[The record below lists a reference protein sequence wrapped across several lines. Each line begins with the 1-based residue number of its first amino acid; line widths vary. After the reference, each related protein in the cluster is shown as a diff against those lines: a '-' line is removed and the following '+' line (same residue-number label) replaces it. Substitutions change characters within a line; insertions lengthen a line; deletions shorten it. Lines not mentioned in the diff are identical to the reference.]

1 MENKAC
7 ILITGASSGMG
18 REMAVRFSA
27 VYRVILNGRDTK
39 RLEETR
45 QLCTNPAEQLIW
57 QYDLTK
63 VEELESSFAAFMS
76 VHQIRISYFVHCA
89 GFMKTYPLKMVTAK
103 LFQDTFNVN
112 VISGALLIKSLMNR
126 KMNDTA
132 LKSVVLIS
140 SNISNFGA
148 KAFSVYG
155 ASKGAVDALMR
166 SFAVEL
172 APRVRVNSVLPGGVR
187 TAMTEHMYQD
197 QELIDRMAIA
207 YPLGLGKVGDIYEA
221 VNFLLSDKA
230 GWVTG
235 QQFTSNCF
243 LLYDR
248 EVNNDCLVVD
258 PGSEY
263 PDELEQLL
271 KDLNLYPKYILLT
284 HEHFDHIWGC
294 NYLVEK
300 YHSKII
306 CSVLCSE
313 AIQDAKRNHS
323 LFYNQ
328 KAFQVPAA
336 DICIEDIGF
345 NWNWN
350 GWGITF
356 FVAEGHTNAGICFE
370 IGNSLFTGDTLL
382 KDLRTVTKL
391 FCGSK
396 EKLVVTINRIK
407 RLQGKGFYV
416 YPGHGDGF
424 DLDNY
429 DLNKAL

>member
-187 TAMTEHMYQD
+187 TAMTEHM
-197 QELIDRMAIA
+197 
-207 YPLGLGKVGDIYEA
+207 
-221 VNFLLSDKA
+221 
-230 GWVTG
+230 
-235 QQFTSNCF
+235 
-243 LLYDR
+243 
-248 EVNNDCLVVD
+248 
-258 PGSEY
+258 EY
-263 PDELEQLL
+263 
-271 KDLNLYPKYILLT
+271 T
-284 HEHFDHIWGC
+284 RR
-294 NYLVEK
+294 
-300 YHSKII
+300 SK
-306 CSVLCSE
+306 
-313 AIQDAKRNHS
+313 Q
-323 LFYNQ
+323 
-328 KAFQVPAA
+328 
-336 DICIEDIGF
+336 
-345 NWNWN
+345 
-350 GWGITF
+350 
-356 FVAEGHTNAGICFE
+356 
-370 IGNSLFTGDTLL
+370 
-382 KDLRTVTKL
+382 
-391 FCGSK
+391 
-396 EKLVVTINRIK
+396 
-407 RLQGKGFYV
+407 
-416 YPGHGDGF
+416 
-424 DLDNY
+424 
-429 DLNKAL
+429 

>member
-1 MENKAC
+1 MGYGFGDECRRRFYSTITMENKAC

-76 VHQIRISYFVHCA
+76 VHQIRISYFEHCA

-235 QQFTSNCF
+235 QQFT
-243 LLYDR
+243 
-248 EVNNDCLVVD
+248 VD
-258 PGSEY
+258 G
-263 PDELEQLL
+263 
-271 KDLNLYPKYILLT
+271 
-284 HEHFDHIWGC
+284 G
-294 NYLVEK
+294 
-300 YHSKII
+300 
-306 CSVLCSE
+306 
-313 AIQDAKRNHS
+313 R
-323 LFYNQ
+323 
-328 KAFQVPAA
+328 
-336 DICIEDIGF
+336 
-345 NWNWN
+345 
-350 GWGITF
+350 
-356 FVAEGHTNAGICFE
+356 
-370 IGNSLFTGDTLL
+370 
-382 KDLRTVTKL
+382 
-391 FCGSK
+391 
-396 EKLVVTINRIK
+396 TINIT
-407 RLQGKGFYV
+407 G
-416 YPGHGDGF
+416 
-424 DLDNY
+424 
-429 DLNKAL
+429 

>member
-1 MENKAC
+1 MGYGFGDECRRRFYSTITMENKAC

-112 VISGALLIKSLMNR
+112 VISGA
-126 KMNDTA
+126 
-132 LKSVVLIS
+132 
-140 SNISNFGA
+140 
-148 KAFSVYG
+148 
-155 ASKGAVDALMR
+155 VDALMR

-235 QQFTSNCF
+235 QQFT
-243 LLYDR
+243 
-248 EVNNDCLVVD
+248 VD
-258 PGSEY
+258 G
-263 PDELEQLL
+263 
-271 KDLNLYPKYILLT
+271 
-284 HEHFDHIWGC
+284 G
-294 NYLVEK
+294 
-300 YHSKII
+300 
-306 CSVLCSE
+306 
-313 AIQDAKRNHS
+313 R
-323 LFYNQ
+323 
-328 KAFQVPAA
+328 
-336 DICIEDIGF
+336 
-345 NWNWN
+345 
-350 GWGITF
+350 
-356 FVAEGHTNAGICFE
+356 
-370 IGNSLFTGDTLL
+370 
-382 KDLRTVTKL
+382 
-391 FCGSK
+391 
-396 EKLVVTINRIK
+396 TINIT
-407 RLQGKGFYV
+407 G
-416 YPGHGDGF
+416 
-424 DLDNY
+424 
-429 DLNKAL
+429 